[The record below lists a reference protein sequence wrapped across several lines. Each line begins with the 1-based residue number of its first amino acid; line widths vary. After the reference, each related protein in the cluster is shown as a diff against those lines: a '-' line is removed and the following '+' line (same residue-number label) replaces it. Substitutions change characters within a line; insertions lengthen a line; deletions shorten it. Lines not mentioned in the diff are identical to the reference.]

1 MGYSWSLFSKDILLD
16 DDAFEKAAKDFIQ
29 LSKDMNSL
37 KKDINRLLTELKQ
50 GFDTPA
56 GKKFMESCE
65 SGLLK
70 ALEDQANVIEHVSN
84 NLQGA
89 KQSYQSV
96 FAEYEKL
103 NRMIG
108 QS

>member
-1 MGYSWSLFSKDILLD
+1 MGYSWTLFSKDILLD
-16 DDAFEKAAKDFIQ
+16 DEAFRNAAAEFIQ
-29 LSKDMNSL
+29 LSNDMNLL
-37 KKDINRLLTELKQ
+37 KKDIQDLLDELKT

-56 GKKFMESCE
+56 GKKFMEVCE

-70 ALEDQANVIEHVSN
+70 ALEDQANVIEHVSG
-84 NLQGA
+84 NLKSA
-89 KQSYQSV
+89 KNSYQSV
-96 FAEYEKL
+96 FAEYQKL